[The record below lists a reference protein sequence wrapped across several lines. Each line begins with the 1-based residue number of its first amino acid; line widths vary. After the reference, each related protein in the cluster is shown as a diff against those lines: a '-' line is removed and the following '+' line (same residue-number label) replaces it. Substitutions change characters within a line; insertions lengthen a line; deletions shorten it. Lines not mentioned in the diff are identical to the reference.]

1 MMPVQLLALFV
12 FSFFFCGR
20 AASNAVVDL
29 TGSFVQG
36 GMIKGK
42 TESNVKIFL
51 DNQEVFVGP
60 NGDFVFGFGRDA
72 PNIVT
77 LCLVHSDGKKDCL
90 PLSVVPQTY
99 AVEHIDGLPPD
110 TVSIP
115 EEQKARRDTEVAQIQ
130 LVRAERTLGM
140 GWSESFALPA
150 QGLITGVYGS
160 QRILNGEPSYP
171 HYGLDI
177 AGPVGT
183 PVFSPASGT
192 VVLAEK
198 DFLLE
203 GGLVIIDHGFQV
215 FSTLM
220 HLSDINVEVGQTL
233 DKGTMVGAIGATG
246 RASGPHLD
254 WRVNWGEVRLDPSL
268 LSGQMKTINP

>member
-1 MMPVQLLALFV
+1 MLVRSLALL
-12 FSFFFCGR
+12 SFLVCCCG
-20 AASNAVVDL
+20 AAWSAANVDL

-42 TESNVKIFL
+42 TTSDVKIFL
-51 DNQEVFVGP
+51 DNQELFVGP
-60 NGDFVFGFGRDA
+60 SGDFVFGFGRDA
-72 PNIVT
+72 PATAT
-77 LCLVHSDGKKDCL
+77 LCLLYSDGQKDCM
-90 PLSVVPQTY
+90 PLSVVPQAY
-99 AVEHIDGLPPD
+99 AIEHVDGLRPE

-115 EEQKARRDTEVAQIQ
+115 EEQKARRDSELAQIQ

-140 GWSESFALPA
+140 GWSERFALPA
-150 QGLITGVYGS
+150 QGPITGVYGS

-177 AGPVGT
+177 SGPVGT

-192 VVLAEK
+192 VVLAER

-203 GGLVIIDHGFQV
+203 GGLLIIDHGFQV

-220 HLSDINVEVGQTL
+220 HLSDINVDVGQTV
-233 DKGTMVGAIGATG
+233 DRGTLVGAIGATG
-246 RASGPHLD
+246 RANGPHLD

-268 LSGQMKTINP
+268 LSSQTKTINP